1 MNNELQHSGCWKHG
15 ALTFFCMISFAC
27 NTLWGRKGRDGR
39 EERRGE
45 KGRRGGGEGRGGEK
59 ENQTSLVS
67 DASSHVLGVNVLFT
81 KVLWVQ
87 EFGGMRG

>member
-1 MNNELQHSGCWKHG
+1 MLETWCPYVFLHDFICLQYSLGKEG
-15 ALTFFCMISFAC
+15 K
-27 NTLWGRKGRDGR
+27 GRKRREEGR
-39 EERRGE
+39 EGKAR
-45 KGRRGGGEGRGGEK
+45 GGEGRGGEK